1 MRKEFIIIIIILIL
15 IIIGHIVT
23 QNYTKNFFDEISK
36 DLQKIEDKVLNGDF
50 DGDSLKNDI
59 KNVQDKWDEKYD
71 VCACYIEHDELE
83 KVQTQLVG
91 IKANIETGEYDKCV
105 EKIESCKFVLK
116 HIEDKDSFELV
127 NIF

>member
-23 QNYTKNFFDEISK
+23 QNYTKNFFDDISK
-36 DLQKIEDKVLNGDF
+36 ELQKIEDKVLNGDI

-59 KNVQDKWDEKYD
+59 KIVQDKWDKKYD

-83 KVQTQLVG
+83 KVQTQLVA
-91 IKANIETGEYDKCV
+91 IKANIDTGEYDKCV

>member
-1 MRKEFIIIIIILIL
+1 MRKEFIIIITILIL
-15 IIIGHIVT
+15 IIISHIVT
-23 QNYTKNFFDEISK
+23 QNYTKNFFDDISK
-36 DLQKIEDKVLNGDF
+36 ELQKIEDKVLNANI

-59 KNVQDKWDEKYD
+59 NIVQEKWEENYD

-91 IKANIETGEYDKCV
+91 IKANIETKEYDKCV

>member
-1 MRKEFIIIIIILIL
+1 MKKQVIIIIAIIIL
-15 IIIGHIVT
+15 IIIGHLIT
-23 QNYTKNFFDEISK
+23 QKYTKNFFDEISME
-36 DLQKIEDKVLNGDF
+36 LQKIEDKILKGDSN
-50 DGDSLKNDI
+50 GDSLKNDI
-59 KNVQDKWDEKYD
+59 KIVQDKWDEKYD

-91 IKANIETGEYDKCV
+91 MKANIETEEYDKCV
-105 EKIESCKFVLK
+105 EKIESCKFILK